1 MTKKKIGLMGL
12 SFISGN
18 KGCVALAYSFLEV
31 LHSLSSM
38 RDEQYELYIFTNS
51 MSHKMLP
58 KVCYNSL
65 RYHLT
70 PIKCPKPIRF
80 MENRMIQNCD
90 VIFDFTA
97 GDSFTDIYGMD
108 RFNDRTA
115 LKEKVINLNVP
126 LILGSQT
133 YGPFSSEQSKM
144 RAAEVLKKATAI
156 FSRDE
161 LSSSIVFDLSGRNAI
176 ETTDIAFM
184 LPYHK
189 DRKAHQIKKIGIN
202 PSGLLW
208 SGGYTQNNQFSL
220 SVNYREYI
228 TRLVKELVELGDWE
242 IHLIQ
247 HVFTQNP
254 NIVDNDAIP
263 CRELKEQFPS
273 VIEAPVYE
281 LPMDIKS
288 YISSMDLFIGSR
300 MHATIAA
307 FSSGTAVIPFSYS
320 RKFEGL
326 YKQFKYDYIIS
337 GRELTTEA
345 ALKTTLDWVNQYMTL
360 KEKVRDCSE
369 HIDQLNKRLISE
381 TSKCLDNIWG
391 K

>member
-38 RDEQYELYIFTNS
+38 RDEQYELFIFTNS

-58 KVCYNSL
+58 KVRYNSL

-70 PIKCPKPIRF
+70 PIKFPKPIRF

-97 GDSFTDIYGMD
+97 GESFTDIYGLD

-133 YGPFSSEQSKM
+133 YGPFSSEQAEM

-161 LSSSIVFDLSGRNAI
+161 LSSSIVFDLSGRDVI

-184 LPYHK
+184 LP
-189 DRKAHQIKKIGIN
+189 
-202 PSGLLW
+202 
-208 SGGYTQNNQFSL
+208 
-220 SVNYREYI
+220 
-228 TRLVKELVELGDWE
+228 
-242 IHLIQ
+242 
-247 HVFTQNP
+247 
-254 NIVDNDAIP
+254 
-263 CRELKEQFPS
+263 
-273 VIEAPVYE
+273 
-281 LPMDIKS
+281 
-288 YISSMDLFIGSR
+288 
-300 MHATIAA
+300 
-307 FSSGTAVIPFSYS
+307 
-320 RKFEGL
+320 
-326 YKQFKYDYIIS
+326 
-337 GRELTTEA
+337 
-345 ALKTTLDWVNQYMTL
+345 
-360 KEKVRDCSE
+360 
-369 HIDQLNKRLISE
+369 
-381 TSKCLDNIWG
+381 
-391 K
+391 